1 MPKKSAK
8 QKLIQIPNIC
18 PFKEDILKEVEA
30 DKQRREEEKIQ
41 NLENL
46 KAFRMA
52 EKKKSLETIAAD
64 ALLRSEEHKE
74 KVNNTDVSYFINTNV
89 MGFFFNNM
97 IDFRNMVTVKLKKT
111 H

>member
-52 EKKKSLETIAAD
+52 EKKKSLETMATEAQ
-64 ALLRSEEHKE
+64 LRFDEHKE
-74 KVNNTDVSYFINTNV
+74 KANNTDVSYFMKHV
-89 MGFFFNNM
+89 QEWFFQ
-97 IDFRNMVTVKLKKT
+97 
-111 H
+111 

>member
-64 ALLRSEEHKE
+64 AQLRSDEHKE
-74 KVNNTDVSYFINTNV
+74 KVKNTDVSYFFKY
-89 MGFFFNNM
+89 M
-97 IDFRNMVTVKLKKT
+97 
-111 H
+111 